1 MSLLSKPTMKIL
13 GIILFIIGFI
23 IWYAISR
30 RRFYRRTMTGAEV
43 FKSYESAWFT
53 RIVEGMLK
61 LVALF
66 LMLSGAAA
74 FILSF
79 E

>member
-1 MSLLSKPTMKIL
+1 MSFSNPAMKIVGL
-13 GIILFIIGFI
+13 ILFIIGFI
-23 IWYAISR
+23 IWYTIGR

-53 RIVEGMLK
+53 RIVERVLK
-61 LVALF
+61 MIALF
-66 LMLSGAAA
+66 LMLGGASV
-74 FILSF
+74 FVLSY